1 MYIYIYLY
9 ICIYIVCIY
18 MHIYIYI
25 YIYIP
30 LRSGGIA
37 LSKLFDSWPDEI
49 IYCTIFVQ
57 V

>member
-1 MYIYIYLY
+1 MYIYIF
-9 ICIYIVCIY
+9 IY
-18 MHIYIYI
+18 MYIYCMYIYAYIYI

-49 IYCTIFVQ
+49 ILCTIFVQ